1 MTVKYSTKAV
11 AKVKPEKQI
20 QAFFVTKELFTYV
33 YFNTYCFE
41 HIVI

>member
-1 MTVKYSTKAV
+1 MAVKYSTKAV

-20 QAFFVTKELFTYV
+20 QAFSYV